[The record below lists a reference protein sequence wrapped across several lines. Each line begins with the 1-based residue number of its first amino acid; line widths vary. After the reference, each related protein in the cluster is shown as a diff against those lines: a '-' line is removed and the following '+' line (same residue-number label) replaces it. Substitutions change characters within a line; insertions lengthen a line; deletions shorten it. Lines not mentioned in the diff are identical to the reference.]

1 MDINA
6 YLEIIFR
13 IVIIPLLSI
22 LVRYVVKWVNAKAKE
37 LKASTDNIY
46 ANKYIGMLQESIT
59 NAVIAINQTYVNALK
74 DENIFDAEAQK
85 EAFTKVYNYVIESL
99 TEESLTYLQ
108 EIIGDLDA
116 YITNSIEATVNQQK
130 MFRVTNK

>member
-13 IVIIPLLSI
+13 IVIIPLLSV
-22 LVRYVVKWVNAKAKE
+22 LVRYVVKWINAKAKE

>member
-13 IVIIPLLSI
+13 IVIIPLLSV
-22 LVRYVVKWVNAKAKE
+22 LVRYIVKWVNAKAKE

-46 ANKYIGMLQESIT
+46 ANKYIGMLQQSIT
-59 NAVIAINQTYVNALK
+59 NAVIAINQTYVDALK